1 MVGFRGG
8 DGSSSA
14 ASEATRD
21 SAARDARL
29 RARKVVG
36 AADDE
41 LSGSIRSAQVQV
53 VPLEP

>member
-1 MVGFRGG
+1 MTLDRFEG
-8 DGSSSA
+8 DCGA
-14 ASEATRD
+14 GD

-41 LSGSIRSAQVQV
+41 LSSSSARHESGWYGWDHD
-53 VPLEP
+53 PLGR